1 MVDSMVNMLEI
12 TPALLRRC
20 LHDHGVPWEF
30 KLEQSRNVF
39 RRELCGVTLMLL
51 PRPYAASADGDTS
64 VLTPRG
70 TSWLGSA
77 R

>member
-12 TPALLRRC
+12 TPALLRHC

-39 RRELCGVTLMLL
+39 V
-51 PRPYAASADGDTS
+51 AS
-64 VLTPRG
+64 
-70 TSWLGSA
+70 SA
-77 R
+77 E